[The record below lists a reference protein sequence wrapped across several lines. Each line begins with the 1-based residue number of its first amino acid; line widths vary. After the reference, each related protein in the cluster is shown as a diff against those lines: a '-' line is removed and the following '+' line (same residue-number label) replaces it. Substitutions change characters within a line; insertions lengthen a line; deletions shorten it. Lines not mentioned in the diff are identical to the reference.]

1 MPFVRLIASTERE
14 GVSARVVLQGR
25 ADAPELVFESSPELP
40 QEEIVSLLLFGRGF
54 ETLSLFQAAQLAS
67 SLATLSGQSE
77 GILEKLRRNVGLDDL
92 DVRTDETGETSLRLG
107 RYLTENVY
115 TDLEVT
121 PQGDSE
127 VSVNID
133 LSPALTAR
141 GRVTMT
147 GAPASACSSS
157 AITEEG
163 A

>member
-1 MPFVRLIASTERE
+1 M
-14 GVSARVVLQGR
+14 LQGR
-25 ADAPELVFESSPELP
+25 ANEPELVFESSPELP

-92 DVRTDETGETSLRLG
+92 DVRTDEEGDTSVRMG

-115 TDLEVT
+115 TDVEVN

-127 VSVNID
+127 VSINID
-133 LSPALTAR
+133 LSPSLTAR
-141 GRVTMT
+141 GRVNND
-147 GAPASACSSS
+147 GRSAVGLFF
-157 AITEEG
+157 ERDY
-163 A
+163 